1 MQKNRNRTVKHN
13 FEFSKEFLQSLPNVD
28 KLNSNANNY
37 EVTKHNERCTP
48 SPTSFDCD
56 SLTNESDLDIIS
68 FGKSSS
74 SSISW
79 SEDFDGE
86 ATIKVQRELEQMERV
101 LQGKETIPSHYNKQE
116 YKQWIDTFPQI
127 SIIENSNNST
137 PTQDDQVN
145 DTSYTSNKSPEVYIK
160 PYTMEPVRTL
170 FTDIRQGVP
179 HHVISGLK
187 NSPPI
192 LTNSSN
198 LKEFLKVSPILLEE
212 SGCRSN
218 YLSTRQQSSHSTI
231 QSTKWIRSDK
241 PCDYSSLPYISSA
254 KAKVNNSSIRKRYKL
269 SSPCKSNCVSLPPI
283 KTISFPSAN
292 QCRPSITPRVQAKS
306 TSSATIPVEVKF
318 KRNKFLHKIGN
329 CDTDLISF
337 RKLHK

>member
-13 FEFSKEFLQSLPNVD
+13 FEFSKEFLQSLPGVE
-28 KLNSNANNY
+28 KLNLNANDN
-37 EVTKHNERCTP
+37 EVTKHNERRTP

-56 SLTNESDLDIIS
+56 SLTNESDLDIVS

-79 SEDFDGE
+79 SDDFDGE
-86 ATIKVQRELEQMERV
+86 ATIKVQCELERMERV
-101 LQGKETIPSHYNKQE
+101 LQGKEAIPPHYNKQE

-127 SIIENSNNST
+127 SIMENSNNST
-137 PTQDDQVN
+137 PTQNDQVN
-145 DTSYTSNKSPEVYIK
+145 DRSNKSPEVCIK
-160 PYTMEPVRTL
+160 PYTVEPVGTT
-170 FTDIRQGVP
+170 FTDV
-179 HHVISGLK
+179 HHVSSGLK
-187 NSPPI
+187 TSKPI
-192 LTNSSN
+192 LTNSNN

-241 PCDYSSLPYISSA
+241 QCDYSSLPYVSSA
-254 KAKVNNSSIRKRYKL
+254 KAKVNNSSIRKKYKL

-292 QCRPSITPRVQAKS
+292 QCKPPITPRVQAKS
-306 TSSATIPVEVKF
+306 TSSATVPVEVKL

-337 RKLHK
+337 RKLYK